1 MHKSNV
7 FYAFSELFPHIFT
20 WACDPK
26 EASAHMIKKYI
37 TQHFPNLSPDIKL
50 KKAIEGMVNRGQL
63 EQITGMLDWTENCS
77 VLARI
82 IKLMK
87 KKFCLFVYFR

>member
-1 MHKSNV
+1 
-7 FYAFSELFPHIFT
+7 
-20 WACDPK
+20 
-26 EASAHMIKKYI
+26 MIKKYI

-87 KKFCLFVYFR
+87 KTILFVCLF